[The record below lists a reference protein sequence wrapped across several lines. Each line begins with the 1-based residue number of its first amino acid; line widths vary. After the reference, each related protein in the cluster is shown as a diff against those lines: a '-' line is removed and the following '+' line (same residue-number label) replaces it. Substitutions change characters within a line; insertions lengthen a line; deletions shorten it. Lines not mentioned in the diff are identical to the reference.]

1 MEFILAVK
9 FLTKRAL
16 NIDAIAKTFTSLWR
30 STNGFKIKKEGD
42 HVVLFT
48 FDDNSEMEK
57 VLAAEPWSFVKH
69 LMVLQRY
76 DRETDEGDMEFKKVT
91 FWVQVHNLPVR
102 FRTRRIAEQ
111 LCEAIGIVNVVMDE
125 AKIEGENFC
134 KSKSQ

>member
-1 MEFILAVK
+1 M
-9 FLTKRAL
+9 
-16 NIDAIAKTFTSLWR
+16 
-30 STNGFKIKKEGD
+30 
-42 HVVLFT
+42 VLFT
-48 FDDNSEMEK
+48 FDDKSEMEK

-102 FRTRRIAEQ
+102 FWTRRIAEQ